1 MAQKKS
7 TTTRKKTASKSSSSA
22 KKNTSGK
29 NNTKKSA
36 KKGQTQSKNKMT
48 QKRRAQ
54 LNLRWA
60 AFLIFL
66 TILVFISLFKASD
79 AKAVKFI
86 WEYGGGGLGMGFYL
100 LPFCLAFAS
109 VLLIISRGKPI
120 ARRVFCAIL
129 LPYVFALVAHA
140 IVGTETLNTQ
150 IMFEQG
156 QKLRGGGVLAGYPIE
171 FLNIFISPI
180 PTALLALSG
189 LVLVSLSAFNIT
201 VSGAIEA
208 IKDLFGRIRS
218 EVEYE
223 DDDYYEDDEYD
234 DDNEYEDD
242 DYNDV
247 VEKSEEKRKGII
259 DIPLDDEEI
268 EEKPEKSER
277 GFHKLLNL
285 ASVNEKKTEEDESLS
300 ETEEKEETQDEA
312 EVNSEEEKI
321 NEENFADDVIRAV
334 EESEKAEEAR
344 LREAAEKTP
353 GFEIP
358 TSTAEHENKALYSY
372 PPVSLLNPPPP
383 EQRASATAELQEIG
397 IKLRETIHSFGI
409 DVRVVNIVRG
419 PAVTRFEVQLDVG
432 VKLSRLTNLAED
444 IALSLGVGGVFIAPV
459 PGKSLI
465 GIEVPN
471 QKIQMVSISEVIASE
486 EFSKNESNIAFAL
499 GKDISGKCIICDIAK
514 LPHMLIAGT
523 TGSGKSVCI
532 NSLIV
537 SLLYRASPEQ
547 VRLIM
552 VDPKMVELGV
562 YNGIPHLLV
571 PVVTDPKK
579 AAGALQWAVVEM
591 MRRYDLF
598 AKLGVRNME
607 AYNKAVA
614 KSGDAEP
621 MPNIVIVIDELS
633 DLMVVARKD
642 VEASILRLT
651 QMARA
656 AGMHLIIATQRPSAD
671 VITGV
676 IKSNVPSRIAFAVA
690 SKIESNI
697 ILGRSGA
704 EALIGKGDMM
714 YEPIGAGKSTRVQ
727 GCFISS
733 DEVEEVVKYV
743 KANGT
748 ADYSQDIIDQI
759 EKQVEQNEGG
769 SSGGAFEG
777 DEDADEMLEAA
788 IDVVVE
794 MGQASTSMLQRR
806 LKLGY
811 SRAARIID
819 QMEERGIVSGFEGSK
834 PRKCLVTRDEW
845 REIKMRREDM

>member
-1 MAQKKS
+1 MAQRKS
-7 TTTRKKTASKSSSSA
+7 TATRKKASSA
-22 KKNTSGK
+22 RKTTARTGSNRKGEAQNRGK
-29 NNTKKSA
+29 VSY
-36 KKGQTQSKNKMT
+36 
-48 QKRRAQ
+48 KRRRQ

-60 AFLIFL
+60 ALLVFF
-66 TILVFISLFKASD
+66 TILVFLSIFQND
-79 AKAVKFI
+79 ATALNFI
-86 WEYGGGGLGMGFYL
+86 REYGSGGLGMGFIV
-100 LPFCLAFAS
+100 LPFCLIFAT
-109 VLLIISRGKPI
+109 VLLVMSRGRPI
-120 ARRVFCAIL
+120 KGRVICALL
-129 LPYVFALVAHA
+129 LPYMIGVVAHA
-140 IVGTETLNTQ
+140 FVGVESTDVNVL
-150 IMFEQG
+150 FEAG
-156 QKLRGGGVLAGYPIE
+156 KDLSGGGVLAGYPMA
-171 FLNIFISPI
+171 FLIGFISRI
-180 PTALLALSG
+180 PTVILAVTG
-189 LVLVSLSAFNIT
+189 FILVVLSAFNIT
-201 VSGAIEA
+201 VTAAVEKVTEVFSG
-208 IKDLFGRIRS
+208 IRK
-218 EVEYE
+218 EPEYDDEDDYEE
-223 DDDYYEDDEYD
+223 DDDVD
-234 DDNEYEDD
+234 DDAEE
-242 DYNDV
+242 
-247 VEKSEEKRKGII
+247 VEERTEEKKKHRRKTAI
-259 DIPLDDEEI
+259 DIPLDNAPENEESKAAEP
-268 EEKPEKSER
+268 EEKKGRRLFKLAPSNVKTPAEVVEESEKNSEEQPE
-277 GFHKLLNL
+277 
-285 ASVNEKKTEEDESLS
+285 TEN
-300 ETEEKEETQDEA
+300 ETEEQLQAEEIQ
-312 EVNSEEEKI
+312 EEKI
-321 NEENFADDVIRAV
+321 NEENFAEDVIRAI
-334 EESEKAEEAR
+334 EKSEAEEEKR

-358 TSTAEHENKALYSY
+358 KSDEEHENKALYSY

-432 VKLSRLTNLAED
+432 VKLSRLTNLSED

-471 QKIQMVSISEVIASE
+471 QTIQMVSISEVIASE
-486 EFSKNESNIAFAL
+486 EFSKNESAVAFAL

-532 NSLIV
+532 NSIIV
-537 SLLYRASPEQ
+537 SLLYRSSPEQ

-834 PRKCLVTRDEW
+834 PRRCLVTRDEW
-845 REIKMRREDM
+845 REMKMRREDM

>member
-7 TTTRKKTASKSSSSA
+7 TTTRKKTASGRKTSSGRSTASKRKSSHG
-22 KKNTSGK
+22 TGRI
-29 NNTKKSA
+29 
-36 KKGQTQSKNKMT
+36 T

-60 AFLIFL
+60 AFLVFL
-66 TILVFISLFKASD
+66 TILTFLSLFKID
-79 AKAVKFI
+79 ATAIKLI
-86 WEYGGGGLGMGFYL
+86 GEYGSGGFGMGFIL
-100 LPFCLAFAS
+100 LPFCFVFAAA
-109 VLLIISRGKPI
+109 LLVMSRGRPI
-120 ARRVFCAIL
+120 RRRVFCAL
-129 LPYVFALVAHA
+129 MLPYMLAILAHA
-140 IVGTETLNTQ
+140 FVGTAQTDSWV
-150 IMFEQG
+150 MFEAG
-156 QKLRGGGVLAGYPIE
+156 KKLVGGGVLAGYPVAVMIG
-171 FLNIFISPI
+171 LISRF
-180 PTALLALSG
+180 PTILLATAG
-189 LVLVSLSAFNIT
+189 LIFVSFSAFNIT
-201 VSGAIEA
+201 FSGAVET
-208 IKDLFGRIRS
+208 IRELIS
-218 EVEYE
+218 GINREVEYE
-223 DDDYYEDDEYD
+223 DDYDEEEEFEEEK
-234 DDNEYEDD
+234 DNEPE
-242 DYNDV
+242 
-247 VEKSEEKRKGII
+247 EKVKKKRKGSI
-259 DIPLDDEEI
+259 DIPLDNTDVIRE
-268 EEKPEKSER
+268 EEK
-277 GFHKLLNL
+277 
-285 ASVNEKKTEEDESLS
+285 T
-300 ETEEKEETQDEA
+300 ETEEKKDRRSLKLAPSNVKTPA
-312 EVNSEEEKI
+312 EVLDPPDELETGASQKDESEAIAEEERI
-321 NEENFADDVIRAV
+321 NEENFAEDVIRAI
-334 EESEKAEEAR
+334 EENERAEEER
-344 LREAAEKTP
+344 LREAAEKVP

-358 TSTAEHENKALYSY
+358 TSDEEHENKALYAY

-383 EQRASATAELQEIG
+383 EQRANVTAELQEIG

-432 VKLSRLTNLAED
+432 VKLSRLTNLSED

-471 QKIQMVSISEVIASE
+471 QTIQMVSISEVIASE
-486 EFSKNESNIAFAL
+486 EFSKNESNVAFAL

-532 NSLIV
+532 NSIII
-537 SLLYRASPEQ
+537 SLLYRSSPEQ

-607 AYNKAVA
+607 AYNKTVA
-614 KSGDAEP
+614 KTGDAET

-743 KANGT
+743 KANGV
-748 ADYSQDIIDQI
+748 AEYSQEIIDQI

-769 SSGGAFEG
+769 ASSGGAFEG

-788 IDVVVE
+788 IEVVVE

-834 PRKCLVTRDEW
+834 PRRCLVTRDEW
-845 REIKMRREDM
+845 REMKMRREDM